1 MEVTMVN
8 FINGGPPSQ
17 NMNMFISSAT
27 WNSKLQS
34 RFRLAPLNSTHFSS
48 NTSKKPNKL
57 TTSKSPHRDAVL
69 KDLHYSSDL
78 TASLSRSG
86 KILRVADL
94 NILIRSFGRSKRWS
108 DLSQVFEWMRKHGKI
123 NTASYSSYMK
133 FMTETKDVSKA
144 LNAYETISDEAMR
157 NNISI
162 CNSLLSCLV
171 KNNMF
176 DKATTLFDQMKQNG
190 LQPDVITYSTA
201 FHTRPKV
208 VSARSAQGKSLV
220 QLYELLSGCLKVERG
235 FTKALELLNELED
248 KGILMDSVIYGTL
261 IAVCASNNK
270 CEEAEMYFLRMTAEG
285 HTPNLYHYSSLL
297 NAYSINGSCQKAD
310 KLVQDMK
317 SSGLVP
323 NKVVLTTLLKVYVN
337 GGLLDKSRSLLS
349 ELEAL
354 GYAEDEMPYCQLM
367 DGLSKSGKMTEA
379 EVVFNQM
386 KDRQVRSDGYSHSI
400 MISAFCRT
408 GRLEKAK
415 KLARDYEAMYSKYD
429 LVILNVLLCAYC
441 RAGDMENVM
450 HIMRK
455 MDTLAINPDHKT
467 FQILI
472 KYFIKEK
479 LYLLAYRT
487 LQDMHTK
494 GHQLEEAPSPLLSTI
509 VLLEHHFSDSL
520 ISADFYYCPKMSMSI
535 WLTSLDKLDLQEVL
549 YSLFLQLGRVG
560 AHSEAYFVYNVMRT
574 SGQEI
579 RDPLHEKMLHILVS
593 GCLFEEA
600 CGVIKD
606 NGRLMS
612 LLAIEKFL
620 EAFMQSSN
628 INLIKEVLEAVHIS
642 GHKITQNIFH
652 QAISHYI
659 AQPKMEQELLQLQQ
673 WISEH
678 GYLME
683 SSTKNL
689 ILKSANLYGPQGHQ
703 IVAKA

>member
-8 FINGGPPSQ
+8 FINGGPLPP
-17 NMNMFISSAT
+17 NLTMFIPAAT
-27 WNSKLQS
+27 WDSKLPS
-34 RFRLAPLNSTHFSS
+34 RFRLKPLNSTHISS
-48 NTSKKPNKL
+48 NTSKKPNKF
-57 TTSKSPHRDAVL
+57 TSSKPSPNREAAL
-69 KDLHYSSDL
+69 KELHYSSDL
-78 TASLSRSG
+78 TASLSRSE

-94 NILIRSFGRSKRWS
+94 NIVIRSYGRSKRWN

-123 NTASYSSYMK
+123 NIASYSSYIK
-133 FMTETKDVSKA
+133 FMTETRDVSRA
-144 LNAYETISDEAMR
+144 LNAYEAISDEAMR

-176 DKATTLFDQMKQNG
+176 DKAITLFYQMKQNG
-190 LQPDVITYSTA
+190 LQPDVITYST
-201 FHTRPKV
+201 
-208 VSARSAQGKSLV
+208 
-220 QLYELLSGCLKVERG
+220 LLSGCLKVERG
-235 FTKALELLNELED
+235 YTKALELLSELED
-248 KGILMDSVIYGTL
+248 KGITMDSVIYGTL

-270 CEEAEMYFLRMTAEG
+270 CEEAEMYFLRMKAEG

-310 KLVQDMK
+310 KLVEDMK

-323 NKVVLTTLLKVYVN
+323 NKVVMTTLLKVYVN

-354 GYAEDEMPYCQLM
+354 GYAKDEMPYCQLM
-367 DGLSKSGKMTEA
+367 DGLSKSGKIVEA
-379 EVVFNQM
+379 EDVFKRMNN
-386 KDRQVRSDGYSHSI
+386 RQVRSDGYSHSI
-400 MISAFCRT
+400 MISAFCRA

-415 KLARDYEAMYSKYD
+415 QLARDYEAKYKKYD

-494 GHQLEEAPSPLLSTI
+494 GHQLEE
-509 VLLEHHFSDSL
+509 
-520 ISADFYYCPKMSMSI
+520 
-535 WLTSLDKLDLQEVL
+535 EVL
-549 YSLFLQLGRVG
+549 FSLLLQLGRIG
-560 AHSEAYFVYNVMRT
+560 AHSEAYFVYNIMRT
-574 SGQEI
+574 SGQAI
-579 RDPLHEKMLHILVS
+579 RESLHEKMLHTLVS

-606 NGRLMS
+606 NARLIS
-612 LLAIEKFL
+612 PLAIEKFL
-620 EAFMQSSN
+620 AAFTQSGN

-642 GHKITQNIFH
+642 GHRINQDIFH
-652 QAISHYI
+652 EAISQYI
-659 AQPKMEQELLQLQQ
+659 AQPKMKEELLELLQ
-673 WISEH
+673 WISKH
-678 GYLME
+678 GYSID

-689 ILKSANLYGPQGHQ
+689 ILKHKLIWPPRTSNSS
-703 IVAKA
+703 